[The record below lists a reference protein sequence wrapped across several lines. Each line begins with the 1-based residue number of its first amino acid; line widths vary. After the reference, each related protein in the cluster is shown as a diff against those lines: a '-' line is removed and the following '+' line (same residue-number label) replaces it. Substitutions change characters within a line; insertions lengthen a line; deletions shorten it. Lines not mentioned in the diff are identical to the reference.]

1 MVINRTGDSNEIY
14 HVTGILEGGYGAVVV
29 HFSGVSK
36 YGMKVRKIYLKN
48 SGFATEMWQNDRYHA
63 VIKEPRNKI

>member
-14 HVTGILEGGYGAVVV
+14 HVTGIPEVGYGAVVV

-36 YGMKVRKIYLKN
+36 YGMKVRKIYLK
-48 SGFATEMWQNDRYHA
+48 S
-63 VIKEPRNKI
+63 